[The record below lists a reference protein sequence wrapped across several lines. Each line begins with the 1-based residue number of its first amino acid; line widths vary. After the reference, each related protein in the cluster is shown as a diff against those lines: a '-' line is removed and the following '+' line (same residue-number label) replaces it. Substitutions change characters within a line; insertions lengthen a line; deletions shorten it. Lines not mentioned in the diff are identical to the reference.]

1 MASGTEN
8 YRKAAFFNK
17 PEEDSS
23 WSNVLSKIKGQ
34 RWLGYRQVYRM
45 DNNRVLVTVLELY
58 PVHGRR
64 WNLFYNNGVPGIV
77 LPRHNLRT
85 YATLNTHTLAHCCV
99 LKLIV
104 NAPPLIVVFFRS
116 IISPRVVYL

>member
-17 PEEDSS
+17 PEEDSA
-23 WSNVLSKIKGQ
+23 WQNVPTIIKGQ

-64 WNLFYNNGVPGIV
+64 WNLFYNNGEWSSW
-77 LPRHNLRT
+77 N
-85 YATLNTHTLAHCCV
+85 
-99 LKLIV
+99 
-104 NAPPLIVVFFRS
+104 S
-116 IISPRVVYL
+116 ITPS